1 MKPWQSVLVLIWVE
15 AIAIS
20 LVWVHVATWRD
31 PARNRVTRFV
41 DGYYRRWVKHPL
53 FGFGVIRSVPAVL
66 LMQASLAAGL
76 GLFFLVVILVG
87 GLK

>member
-1 MKPWQSVLVLIWVE
+1 MKPWQGILLLIWVE

-20 LVWVHVATWRD
+20 LAWVHFLTLRD

-53 FGFGVIRSVPAVL
+53 FGFGVIRSVRSALIVQTVMAV
-66 LMQASLAAGL
+66 GL
-76 GLFFLVVILVG
+76 GIFFLVVILVG